1 MLLAPVDTPPIKSEV
16 EFQITW
22 QSADAYRKELS
33 DFIGQQQRAFEEAA
47 RRLGAPQARPKLV
60 IEIWDQR
67 PVKTSLPELDGG
79 PGVSFTHTR

>member
-1 MLLAPVDTPPIKSEV
+1 V

-33 DFIGQQQRAFEEAA
+33 DFIERQQGAFEETA
-47 RRLGAPQARPKLV
+47 RKLGAPQARPKLA

-67 PVKTSLPELDGG
+67 PVKTPLPDIDGG